1 MAQGF
6 RNRMQGMHQ
15 LHLTMRGIKRKL
27 GVTGQRKPRMPI
39 SVVTL
44 KQIRSYINPSYAN
57 KLDRT
62 MFWAASALAF
72 FGFLRSSEYTAPTVK
87 SYHRK
92 STLQRSDITI
102 ERTRM
107 IVHVKASKT
116 DPFREGMSLSIAR
129 TGSSMCP
136 VRAIKKYCQVRPN
149 MAGPLFCTSTGQY
162 LTQAMM
168 SRLVKNT
175 LKANNINSDRY
186 SSHSFRIGAATTAAS
201 AGIPDWTIKTLGRW
215 SSDCYQRYIRLP
227 LHTLSS
233 IPSLMVSVKKVSKTW
248 VPY

>member
-1 MAQGF
+1 M
-6 RNRMQGMHQ
+6 
-15 LHLTMRGIKRKL
+15 
-27 GVTGQRKPRMPI
+27 
-39 SVVTL
+39 
-44 KQIRSYINPSYAN
+44 
-57 KLDRT
+57 
-62 MFWAASALAF
+62 
-72 FGFLRSSEYTAPTVK
+72 K

-107 IVHVKASKT
+107 VVHIKASKT

-149 MAGPLFCTSTGQY
+149 MEGPLFCTSSGQY
-162 LTQAMM
+162 LTRVMM
-168 SRLVKNT
+168 SRSVKNT
-175 LKANNINSDRY
+175 LEANNINSDRY

-201 AGIPDWTIKTLGRW
+201 AGIHDQTIKTLGRW

-233 IPSLMVSVKKVSKTW
+233 IPSLMVGVRNMGALLVD
-248 VPY
+248 

>member
-1 MAQGF
+1 
-6 RNRMQGMHQ
+6 
-15 LHLTMRGIKRKL
+15 
-27 GVTGQRKPRMPI
+27 MPI
-39 SVVTL
+39 SVITL
-44 KQIRSYINPSYAN
+44 KHIRSYINSAYAN

-87 SYHRK
+87 WYHRK

-107 IVHVKASKT
+107 VVHIKASKT
-116 DPFREGMSLSIAR
+116 DPFREGISLSTAR

-136 VRAIKKYCQVRPN
+136 VRAIKKYCQVHPN
-149 MAGPLFCTSTGQY
+149 MAGPLFRSSTGQY
-162 LTQAMM
+162 LTRAMM

-186 SSHSFRIGAATTAAS
+186 SSHSFRIGAAASATS
-201 AGIPDWTIKTLGRW
+201 AGIPDRTIKTLGRW
-215 SSDCYQRYIRLP
+215 PSDCYQRYIHLP
-227 LHTLSS
+227 LHTLTS

>member
-1 MAQGF
+1 
-6 RNRMQGMHQ
+6 
-15 LHLTMRGIKRKL
+15 
-27 GVTGQRKPRMPI
+27 MPI

-44 KQIRSYINPSYAN
+44 KQIRSYINSSYAN

-72 FGFLRSSEYTAPTVK
+72 FDFLRSSEYTAPTVK
-87 SYHRK
+87 LYHHK

-102 ERTRM
+102 EKTRM

-149 MAGPLFCTSTGQY
+149 MAGPLFCTSMGQY
-162 LTQAMM
+162 LTRALM

-175 LKANNINSDRY
+175 FKANNINSDHY

-201 AGIPDWTIKTLGRW
+201 AGIPDRTIKTLGRW